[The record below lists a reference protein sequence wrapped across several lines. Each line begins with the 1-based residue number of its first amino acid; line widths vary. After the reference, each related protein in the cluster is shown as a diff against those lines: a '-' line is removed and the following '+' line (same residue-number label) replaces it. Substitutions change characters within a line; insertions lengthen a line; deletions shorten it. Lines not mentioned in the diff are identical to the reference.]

1 MFAPAGWFV
10 VHALW
15 VGPLLAVGLLLW
27 FHASTTSAAHRC
39 TAALVT
45 LALMV
50 VVPFVIAVTTADP
63 LVPTVRMTLTS
74 VVDSSVGFAEFLG
87 GRRVLVPTAAV
98 LWLTGVL
105 VGLVRVARQ
114 WRVLRAL
121 RATSSPPGRYANNV
135 LTQVQQS
142 RAVRGQVTLAQS
154 ESVRVPMVFGVR
166 HPLLL
171 LPRDAGDALSDTQ
184 LRGIVIH
191 ELAHVQRRDY
201 AWNLAQ
207 TAIDIVL
214 WFNPAARWV
223 SRQARLYREVCCDE
237 EVVKAGVSAHAYAS
251 ALAALDASA
260 EDHSL
265 AIAASSG
272 TLVERIAQL
281 AGRPQ
286 RRSHVRVAGLVAA
299 ALVFAATV
307 FGAAFT
313 IPPGIELDAQ
323 LRQRAPGPAGAS
335 MPTGPTFPRRP
346 AGQ

>member
-1 MFAPAGWFV
+1 MLALAGWSI

-15 VGPLLAVGLLLW
+15 VGPLLAAALLLW
-27 FHASTTSAAHRC
+27 FHTRATSAAHRC
-39 TAALVT
+39 SAALMT

-50 VVPFVIAVTTADP
+50 VAPITIAVTTADP
-63 LVPTVRMTLTS
+63 LVPTVRMVLTS

-87 GRRVLVPTAAV
+87 GRRVLVPAAAV

-114 WRVLRAL
+114 WRVLRTL
-121 RATSSPPGRYANNV
+121 RATSNPAGGRANNV
-135 LTQVQQS
+135 LTQVQLS
-142 RAVRGQVTLAQS
+142 RPVRGRVTLANS
-154 ESVRVPMVFGVR
+154 ESVRVPMVFGLQ

-171 LPRDAGDALSDTQ
+171 LPRDAGDTLSDTQ
-184 LRGIVIH
+184 LHGIVIH

-201 AWNLAQ
+201 VWNLAQ
-207 TAIDIVL
+207 TALDIVL

-237 EVVKAGVSAHAYAS
+237 EVVKAGISAHAYAS
-251 ALAALDASA
+251 ALASLDASA
-260 EDHSL
+260 DDHSL

-272 TLVERIAQL
+272 TLVERIARL

-286 RRSHVRVAGLVAA
+286 RRSHAHVAGLVTA

-313 IPPGIELDAQ
+313 IPPGIDLNAQ
-323 LRQRAPGPAGAS
+323 LRQRAPGPAGDS

>member
-1 MFAPAGWFV
+1 MFALAGWFV

-27 FHASTTSAAHRC
+27 FHTSKSSATHRC
-39 TAALVT
+39 TAALAT

-50 VVPFVIAVTTADP
+50 VVPLTIAATTADP
-63 LVPTVRMTLTS
+63 LVPTVRMALTS

-87 GRRVLVPTAAV
+87 GRRVLVPAAAV

-121 RATSSPPGRYANNV
+121 RATSNPPGGHAHIV

-166 HPLLL
+166 RPLLL
-171 LPRDAGDALSDTQ
+171 LPRDAGDALSDAQ

-191 ELAHVQRRDY
+191 ELAHVRRRDY

-207 TAIDIVL
+207 TALDIVL

-237 EVVKAGVSAHAYAS
+237 EVVKAGISAHAYAS
-251 ALAALDASA
+251 ALAALDAAA
-260 EDHSL
+260 ESPSL

-272 TLVERIAQL
+272 TLVERIARL
-281 AGRPQ
+281 AGRH
-286 RRSHVRVAGLVAA
+286 RRLSHARVTAVVAA
-299 ALVFAATV
+299 AVLLAAAV

-313 IPPGIELDAQ
+313 VPPGIDLDAQ